1 MNMMRSAALRD
12 RFRGSVRVARYTATV
27 RDWRFT
33 SLVVALAFAFSPVAL
48 DVCQAMC
55 THPADVVVAADDHEQ
70 HAAKTSATTNAH
82 AHSHHAT
89 DSGPGVAQH
98 IAHTPAA
105 ATAIAGKSIQG
116 APHVCAHA
124 GDLASFLAPTLQVVL
139 ASPAV
144 QSQLFAFAH
153 TSDDAGPPV
162 TDDPCS
168 VQPAQIIRT
177 TRLRI

>member
-12 RFRGSVRVARYTATV
+12 RFRGTLRGARYTATV
-27 RDWRFT
+27 RNWRFT
-33 SLVVALAFAFSPVAL
+33 SLVVAFAFAFSPVAL

-55 THPADVVVAADDHEQ
+55 THPADVVVAAGDHEQ
-70 HAAKTSATTNAH
+70 HAAKASTTTSAHT
-82 AHSHHAT
+82 HSHHAT
-89 DSGPGVAQH
+89 DSGPGVEQH
-98 IAHTPAA
+98 IAHTPA

-144 QSQLFAFAH
+144 QSQLFALAH

-162 TDDPCS
+162 TDDAYS
-168 VQPAQIIRT
+168 VQPARIIRT